1 MTRNTLVSL
10 IFIPRRMNV
19 YLRFGRPLEVREIDH
34 RKRVALF
41 APGSVFC
48 RIWSQSNDFGNT
60 RWDLSILQA
69 LGPGESGQRVI
80 GIAPGAKL
88 LLHVDAPR
96 GRRAAMGLIEAI
108 EKQGIDPTQVAPT
121 YWQTVHGRIAARCE
135 ASRYTSEQHQAYLA
149 CRELL

>member
-1 MTRNTLVSL
+1 MNPKTLVSL

-19 YLRFGRPLEVREIDH
+19 YLRFGQPLGVREIDH

-60 RWDLSILQA
+60 RWELAVLQA
-69 LGPGESGQRVI
+69 IGPGESGQRVV
-80 GIAPGAKL
+80 GVAPGAKL
-88 LLHVDAPR
+88 LLRVDTPR
-96 GRRAAMGLIEAI
+96 GRRWVTELIEAI
-108 EKQGIDPTQVAPT
+108 EKQGIDATHVALA
-121 YWQTVHGRIAARCE
+121 YWRTVHGRIAARCE
-135 ASRYTSEQHQAYLA
+135 PVRYSSEQHQAYLA

>member
-1 MTRNTLVSL
+1 MTPKTLVSL

-19 YLRFGRPLEVREIDH
+19 YLRFGKPLEVRDIDH

-60 RWDLSILQA
+60 RWELSVLQA
-69 LGPGESGQRVI
+69 LDPGESSQRVV
-80 GIAPGAKL
+80 GVAPGAKL
-88 LLHVDAPR
+88 LLHVNTPR
-96 GRRAAMGLIEAI
+96 GRRAATELIKAI
-108 EKQGIDPTQVAPT
+108 ENQDIDVTQVAPT

-135 ASRYTSEQHQAYLA
+135 PARYSREQHHAYLA

>member
-1 MTRNTLVSL
+1 MTPKTLVSL

-19 YLRFGRPLEVREIDH
+19 YLRFGRPLEVRDIDR
-34 RKRVALF
+34 RKRVAVF

-60 RWDLSILQA
+60 RWELAVLQA
-69 LGPGESGQRVI
+69 LGPGESGERVV

-88 LLHVDAPR
+88 LLHVDTLR
-96 GRRAAMGLIEAI
+96 GRRAATELIEAI
-108 EKQGIDPTQVAPT
+108 ERQVIDATQVAPT
-121 YWQTVHGRIAARCE
+121 YWRTVHGRIAARCK

>member
-1 MTRNTLVSL
+1 
-10 IFIPRRMNV
+10 MNV
-19 YLRFGRPLEVREIDH
+19 YLRFGLALEVREIDH

-60 RWDLSILQA
+60 RWELAVLQA
-69 LGPGESGQRVI
+69 IGPGESGQRVV
-80 GIAPGAKL
+80 GVAPGAKL
-88 LLHVDAPR
+88 LLRVDTPR
-96 GRRAAMGLIEAI
+96 GRRWATELIEAI
-108 EKQGIDPTQVAPT
+108 EKQDIDATQVAPT

-135 ASRYTSEQHQAYLA
+135 PVRYSSEQHQVYLA